1 MYSDFFIIYFLI
13 CCAINFL
20 LLFMLTD
27 FDTPTDEGNNKE
39 IKENN
44 PPKTSARTNG
54 TIIHNPSV
62 PNTHILPM
70 VKSKGIVHSLTLIT
84 LAKAKLPK
92 VKKYTVDKKAVS
104 LFLIMNII

>member
-1 MYSDFFIIYFLI
+1 
-13 CCAINFL
+13 
-20 LLFMLTD
+20 
-27 FDTPTDEGNNKE
+27 
-39 IKENN
+39 
-44 PPKTSARTNG
+44 
-54 TIIHNPSV
+54 
-62 PNTHILPM
+62 